1 MASTRSKSSSGEK
14 PSNDG
19 DFISLSI
26 VKELMKAQEATM
38 KSLFNAFVENS
49 NKRIDNLTE
58 KVKGAIVSLEYSQ
71 AELQDLKK
79 ETQQLAEAATKLR
92 KEEESKSI
100 THEKKVKEVNDKL
113 KDLENKT
120 DDLENRCRRNNL
132 CFDGVREEANE
143 SWSTT
148 ENKIK
153 EIISTKFNIQTDEF
167 TIERAHRV
175 GKQYTSDKPRPIVA
189 KFNNYKVK
197 ESIMKNKKGLKGSNV
212 YIREDFSQKVLA
224 RRKELLPKMYEERK
238 NGNIAFLRY
247 DKLVVYPDRRLPPRD
262 NPTRSSQFSPS
273 PSTGRGR
280 GQPTWRTP
288 SPVDAFIIGDSWD
301 KPVICY

>member
-1 MASTRSKSSSGEK
+1 MCVYRNLANREIKSAKSNYYCEVIKDAKGDSTKIWKAVYEASCRNNRSST
-14 PSNDG
+14 PQC
-19 DFISLSI
+19 II
-26 VKELMKAQEATM
+26 VDEG
-38 KSLFNAFVENS
+38 V
-49 NKRIDNLTE
+49 
-58 KVKGAIVSLEYSQ
+58 IVSLEYSQ
-71 AELQDLKK
+71 AELQDLK

-153 EIISTKFNIQTDEF
+153 EIISTKLNIQTDEF

-288 SPVDAFIIGDSWD
+288 SPVDASIIGDS
-301 KPVICY
+301 

>member
-1 MASTRSKSSSGEK
+1 MISAAKVAPTADGGSVVVLLSSYVWDVFESRTGMTAV
-14 PSNDG
+14 SNVMNGFLD
-19 DFISLSI
+19 I
-26 VKELMKAQEATM
+26 K
-38 KSLFNAFVENS
+38 VE
-49 NKRIDNLTE
+49 
-58 KVKGAIVSLEYSQ
+58 
-71 AELQDLKK
+71 
-79 ETQQLAEAATKLR
+79 
-92 KEEESKSI
+92 
-100 THEKKVKEVNDKL
+100 
-113 KDLENKT
+113 
-120 DDLENRCRRNNL
+120 RCRRCGRNNL

-153 EIISTKFNIQTDEF
+153 EIISTKLNIQTDEF

-238 NGNIAFLRY
+238 NGNIAVLRY
-247 DKLVVYPDRRLPPRD
+247 DRLVVYPGPPITT
-262 NPTRSSQFSPS
+262 TR
-273 PSTGRGR
+273 
-280 GQPTWRTP
+280 
-288 SPVDAFIIGDSWD
+288 
-301 KPVICY
+301 

>member
-58 KVKGAIVSLEYSQ
+58 KVKGVIVSLEYSQ
-71 AELQDLKK
+71 AELQDLK

-153 EIISTKFNIQTDEF
+153 EIISTKLNIQTDEF
-167 TIERAHRV
+167 TIERAH
-175 GKQYTSDKPRPIVA
+175 
-189 KFNNYKVK
+189 
-197 ESIMKNKKGLKGSNV
+197 
-212 YIREDFSQKVLA
+212 
-224 RRKELLPKMYEERK
+224 
-238 NGNIAFLRY
+238 
-247 DKLVVYPDRRLPPRD
+247 
-262 NPTRSSQFSPS
+262 
-273 PSTGRGR
+273 
-280 GQPTWRTP
+280 
-288 SPVDAFIIGDSWD
+288 
-301 KPVICY
+301 

>member
-1 MASTRSKSSSGEK
+1 MTAV
-14 PSNDG
+14 SNVVNGFLD
-19 DFISLSI
+19 I
-26 VKELMKAQEATM
+26 K
-38 KSLFNAFVENS
+38 VE
-49 NKRIDNLTE
+49 RC
-58 KVKGAIVSLEYSQ
+58 
-71 AELQDLKK
+71 
-79 ETQQLAEAATKLR
+79 R
-92 KEEESKSI
+92 
-100 THEKKVKEVNDKL
+100 
-113 KDLENKT
+113 
-120 DDLENRCRRNNL
+120 RCRRNNL

-153 EIISTKFNIQTDEF
+153 EIISTKLNIQTDEF

-197 ESIMKNKKGLKGSNV
+197 ESIMKNKKGLKGSSV

-238 NGNIAFLRY
+238 NGNIAVLRY

-262 NPTRSSQFSPS
+262 NPLRSSQFSPS

-288 SPVDAFIIGDSWD
+288 SPVDASIIGDS
-301 KPVICY
+301 